1 LSSIVWMMTRSWTLL
16 IRSVSISSCRLP
28 ALVSPCYKETFNKFF
43 YQYIVQHFLLL
54 LPLIDST
61 SQETEVISQAHGA
74 ARRLYCLSNGA
85 VCQLMASESVNE
97 AHLWIKGREF
107 TVTRLFCGAYG
118 GQAERYAGG
127 ALAIFSGEHH
137 NESVSSVTH
146 LSSVSYPTV
155 RVW

>member
-1 LSSIVWMMTRSWTLL
+1 MTGQLE
-16 IRSVSISSCRLP
+16 VEE
-28 ALVSPCYKETFNKFF
+28 K
-43 YQYIVQHFLLL
+43 VQV
-54 LPLIDST
+54 T
-61 SQETEVISQAHGA
+61 
-74 ARRLYCLSNGA
+74 
-85 VCQLMASESVNE
+85 
-97 AHLWIKGREF
+97 IKGREF
-107 TVTRLFCGAYG
+107 TVARLFCGVYG